1 MNAPDRR
8 CARAASVVKYKYCR
22 AAKSELKKGEKTMKK
37 EKIRFIFFFLAS
49 ICFLIVSVIN
59 FMDKDIAT
67 AIIFLLLGVSF
78 LLLSTAHLKKGK

>member
-1 MNAPDRR
+1 
-8 CARAASVVKYKYCR
+8 
-22 AAKSELKKGEKTMKK
+22 MKK
-37 EKIRFIFFFLAS
+37 EKIGFIFFLLAS